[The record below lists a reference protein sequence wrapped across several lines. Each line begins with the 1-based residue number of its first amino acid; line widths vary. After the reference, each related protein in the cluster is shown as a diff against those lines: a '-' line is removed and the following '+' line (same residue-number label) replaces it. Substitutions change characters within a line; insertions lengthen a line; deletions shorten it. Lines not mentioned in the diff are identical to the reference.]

1 MADKG
6 DIWSN
11 LENNLNT
18 FFFGIVCESMDDNI
32 STAED
37 VFVKPEAKAKV
48 RTVRMTVGGGKGGFI
63 EIFNTTT
70 PHPY

>member
-1 MADKG
+1 
-6 DIWSN
+6 
-11 LENNLNT
+11 
-18 FFFGIVCESMDDNI
+18 MDDNI

-70 PHPY
+70 PPPPINVVNIPYLSIEHIEFLNDY